1 MADGAEAQHKQRN
14 AVDTQE
20 RILQA
25 AMDEFVVHGYDGA
38 RMERIVKG
46 AGCNIRMAYHYFGG
60 KEQLYLA
67 ALERVYGEIRRREKE
82 LHLDHL
88 EPVEAMR
95 RLVEFTFDH
104 MLEHPEFTSLVRN
117 ENLMGGRMLRKSSKV
132 AQETTPLV
140 GLIQDI
146 LTRGV
151 HAGVFRSGVDPLHLY
166 LSILSL
172 SLVHISNCHT
182 LSIIFQK
189 DLADPEWLAER
200 RRHAVDVILSYLESS
215 PPE

>member
-1 MADGAEAQHKQRN
+1 MARETVERHKQRN
-14 AVDTQE
+14 AVETQE

-67 ALERVYGEIRRREKE
+67 ALERVYSEIRRREKE
-82 LHLDHL
+82 LQLNHL

-104 MLEHPEFTSLVRN
+104 MLNHPEFTSLVRN
-117 ENLMGGRMLRKSSKV
+117 ENLMGGRMLSKSSKV

-140 GLIQDI
+140 GIIQDI
-146 LTRGV
+146 LARGV
-151 HAGVFRSGVDPLHLY
+151 HAGVFRQGVDPMHLY

-172 SLVHISNCHT
+172 SLVHISNRHT

-189 DLADPEWLAER
+189 DLTDPEWIDER
-200 RRHAVDVILSYLESS
+200 RRHAVDVILSYLDKRPNE
-215 PPE
+215 